1 MKQMLD
7 HASLGID
14 LQFAEAQ
21 DHNDGAPISVGSA
34 LITSQNRLISEGSD
48 HISGAPISTTL
59 EAISLPHYCA
69 NSLVRYRISTLI
81 R

>member
-34 LITSQNRLISEGSD
+34 LITSQKAPISASSD
-48 HISGAPISTTL
+48 HISKSPDLRGL
-59 EAISLPHYCA
+59 
-69 NSLVRYRISTLI
+69 
-81 R
+81 